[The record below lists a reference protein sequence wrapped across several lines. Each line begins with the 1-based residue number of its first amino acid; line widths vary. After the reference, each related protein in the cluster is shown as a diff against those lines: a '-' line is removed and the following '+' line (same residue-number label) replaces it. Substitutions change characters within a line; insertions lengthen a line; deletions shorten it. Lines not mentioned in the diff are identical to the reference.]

1 MKGFEMEQ
9 TKILL
14 IDQDEANRHFLAQ
27 MLHKN
32 NYLVLHA
39 GSGSE
44 GAGMAAA
51 SQPDLIISDTNLG
64 DHTAVEL
71 ISQLQENL
79 LTAHIPYV
87 VLSSQSSP
95 EDMQACLQAGCAEYY
110 VKSGMVMITMV
121 NAIPKLLLDH
131 SKAEGTT
138 NKQGV
143 LIAFLSANGGMG
155 TSSLCANIA
164 MSVAQHTHPSKVAVM
179 DMVLPMGS
187 LSQIMGA
194 DDVNFNIVKA
204 SEQPAESFTAEYFQN
219 NLITPPHW
227 LVHLLPGSPDP
238 ESSNHLKADHIP
250 NVVTALKKYYDFIVV
265 DLGRSLSRISLPIIH
280 EADLIALVMG
290 TNLSTVSLTKKA
302 WNYLLDQGIEKD
314 RVFPILNRSVGLEGI
329 TKAEAEKTLGFEIKL
344 TVPYM
349 MDNFALANNQ
359 NIPITTKLPKDTI
372 TIQFKQAAIDM
383 SRQAIK
389 AHVK

>member
-1 MKGFEMEQ
+1 MEQ

-14 IDQDEANRHFLAQ
+14 IDQDETNRNFLAQ

-44 GAGMAAA
+44 GVGIAAA
-51 SQPDLIISDTNLG
+51 SLPDLIISDTNLG
-64 DHTAVEL
+64 DRTAVEL
-71 ISQLQENL
+71 IGQLQENL

-110 VKSGMVMITMV
+110 IKSGMVMITMV

-131 SKAEGTT
+131 SKADSTA
-138 NKQGV
+138 NKQGI

-164 MSVAQHTHPSKVAVM
+164 MSVAQHAHPSKVAVM

-204 SEQPAESFTAEYFQN
+204 SEQPPESFTAEYFQS

-250 NVVTALKKYYDFIVV
+250 HVVAALKQHYDFIVV

-344 TVPYM
+344 TIPYM

-372 TIQFKQAAIDM
+372 TIQLKQAAIDM

-389 AHVK
+389 SHVK